1 MKFKTIFKFF
11 SFIFSF
17 FICFNIIN
25 AKKTYATN
33 FTTIEK
39 NVLTVGTNATF
50 HPFEYRNE
58 KDEIV
63 GFDID
68 IINLIAK
75 KLNIKVKIIDMPFDG
90 LLAALGSKLDL
101 VIAGLTSTEER
112 KKIVNFSQSY
122 FESKQAILTL
132 KNKDVKNEESLKNLT
147 IATQIGTTA
156 NEFIKNLQK
165 KINSIK
171 IKEYDE
177 YDIMVQDLTKKRVD
191 AVILDEIA
199 ATNQL
204 NKHPKKIKL
213 TNGSVL
219 NCPIEDCCI
228 ASAKQNTNLIQ
239 AVDKALLEIKSTNEL
254 DKLIKKHMDLTI
266 IETPKEDDGLKTQF
280 YRAFIEKDRYKL
292 YLKGLGLTLTIS
304 FFSAIVGIFLGIII
318 AIIKMSKNKNGGKTF
333 FARIASLYVSL
344 IRGTPVLVQLLIMW
358 LIVFKSSKNGIFVA
372 VVAFG
377 LNSTAYVAEIIRG
390 GIESV
395 SVGQTQAGES
405 LGFSRIQVLK
415 YVVLPQGLKNSIP
428 ALCNEFISLI
438 KETAIV
444 GYVALNDLTRAAFSV
459 SATSYQTFMPLILIA
474 IIYFVITK
482 IISIIL
488 DYVKEKI

>member
-1 MKFKTIFKFF
+1 MKHKTILKFF
-11 SFIFSF
+11 TFLFGF
-17 FICFNIIN
+17 LIILN
-25 AKKTYATN
+25 FLNVKKSYAHN
-33 FTTIEK
+33 FETIEK
-39 NVLTVGTNATF
+39 DVLTVGTNATF
-50 HPFEYRNE
+50 PPFEYRNE

-68 IINLIAK
+68 LINEIAK
-75 KLNIKVKIIDMPFDG
+75 KLNIKVKVVDMPFEG

-112 KKIVNFSQSY
+112 RKMVNFSKSY
-122 FESKQAILTL
+122 FEGKQAILTL
-132 KNKDVKNEESLKNLT
+132 KNKEIKNENSLANLT
-147 IATQIGTTA
+147 VATQIGTTA
-156 NEFIKNLQK
+156 NEFIKSLQQK
-165 KINSIK
+165 VNNIK

-177 YDIMVQDLTKKRVD
+177 YDIMVQDLTKNRVD

-199 ATNQL
+199 AVNQL
-204 NKHPKKIKL
+204 NKHSDDIKL

-219 NCPIEDCCI
+219 NCPIEDSCI
-228 ASAKQNTNLIQ
+228 AAAKENTKLIE
-239 AVDKALLEIKSTNEL
+239 AVDKALLEIKSSKKL
-254 DKLIKKHMDLTI
+254 DKLIEKHMKLTVNNTI
-266 IETPKEDDGLKTQF
+266 KEDNGLKTQF
-280 YRAFIEKDRYKL
+280 YKAFIEKDRYKL
-292 YLKGLGLTLTIS
+292 YLKGLALTLTIS
-304 FFSAIVGIFLGIII
+304 FFSAIVGIVLGIII
-318 AIIKMSKNKNGGKTF
+318 AIIKMSKNKKGKRTL
-333 FARIASLYVSL
+333 FAKIASLYISL

-377 LNSTAYVAEIIRG
+377 LNSAAYVAEIIRG

-395 SVGQTQAGES
+395 AVGQTQAGES
-405 LGFSRIQVLK
+405 LGFSKIQVLK
-415 YVVLPQGLKNSIP
+415 YIVLPQGLKNSIP

-459 SATSYQTFMPLILIA
+459 SATSYQTFMPLILTA
-474 IIYFVITK
+474 IIYFIITK
-482 IISIIL
+482 IISVIL